1 MLEFNKT
8 SVRVLHLE
16 STSVC
21 QASCPQCARENSKL
35 FNKQVEHLTIEAIQQ
50 HFSIEQI
57 QKLDK
62 MFMCGNFGD
71 PAAGANTLEI
81 YHWFRELNPD
91 IILGMNTNGG
101 LQNPSWWSNLAD
113 IFRLPEDYVI
123 FSIDGLEDTN
133 HIYRRGVIWSRL
145 IQNLQEFNTAGGHS
159 QWKSIIFDYNKHQ
172 ILSMIKIAHEIGCGS
187 FVTNRNRCTGKI
199 ISCQS
204 YKKFPKAKITSP
216 SFEEF
221 KEKYNIKLKFNKHR
235 YTLIP
240 ELSFDGDYSCPFGQE
255 GKVTIDIFGNIWPC
269 CFFYSNSF
277 KTWNK
282 PILNKFYTDNINIL
296 KNNYTDI
303 LDFIRTD
310 LYSAWKQ
317 ETYSLCKNCLHKKIP
332 PLT

>member
-1 MLEFNKT
+1 MPQSLKRLQFMLEFNKT

-133 HIYRRGVIWSRL
+133 HIYRRGVDWQRVMDNVRSFILS
-145 IQNLQEFNTAGGHS
+145 GGNA
-159 QWKSIIFDYNKHQ
+159 QWDYLIFDHNKHQ
-172 ILSMIKIAHEIGCGS
+172 IESAKQLANQMGFTWFRTKVSKRGKPQTEYTSIRCHALKENSMYISA
-187 FVTNRNRCTGKI
+187 TG
-199 ISCQS
+199 
-204 YKKFPKAKITSP
+204 
-216 SFEEF
+216 
-221 KEKYNIKLKFNKHR
+221 
-235 YTLIP
+235 
-240 ELSFDGDYSCPFGQE
+240 ELL
-255 GKVTIDIFGNIWPC
+255 PC
-269 CFFYSNSF
+269 CFLGNNIFTRDSDIDNALQTDQFSGVVDLWQTKPLQPCIRVCGLQERSTPFDSQWTTETEF
-277 KTWNK
+277 KK
-282 PILNKFYTDNINIL
+282 
-296 KNNYTDI
+296 
-303 LDFIRTD
+303 
-310 LYSAWKQ
+310 
-317 ETYSLCKNCLHKKIP
+317 C
-332 PLT
+332 